1 MKKALKTF
9 LCVLCASTL
18 FTGITGC
25 GSNDGGSGTTASESR
40 ENISV
45 REILEKIKD
54 SDDTKLD
61 ASLYFDDSAFQENC
75 SKLYSI
81 EYSQLSDG
89 GILFCE
95 SGEYADEISI
105 LKPADGDAESAA
117 EILEKRKKARIQV
130 YEGYSPSEA
139 QKAQNAVVFAKNGCA
154 ALVISDNAESIAQ
167 LIKDE
172 L

>member
-1 MKKALKTF
+1 MKGTESNEKALKTF
-9 LCVLCASTL
+9 LCVLCASAL

-117 EILEKRKKARIQV
+117 EILEKRKEARMQV
-130 YEGYSPSEA
+130 YEGYSPPKRRKLRTLLFL
-139 QKAQNAVVFAKNGCA
+139 QKTVVRRW
-154 ALVISDNAESIAQ
+154 
-167 LIKDE
+167 
-172 L
+172 